1 MVNFLENSDL
11 EAAKYVIGQ
20 PYVYVVRVRARVCVC
35 VRRVGVGVVGK
46 LRGCGL
52 TLC

>member
-20 PYVYVVRVRARVCVC
+20 PYVFSLRYVMHVYVVRVRARVCIC
-35 VRRVGVGVVGK
+35 VRRVGCVW
-46 LRGCGL
+46 
-52 TLC
+52 